1 MKLMLKIMLE
11 LVLGLIASFF
21 CFLFALLIYIMVM
34 IVRHIPF
41 NILSST
47 LLMSLVFVIACWLM
61 GLIILRTIQSRSQ
74 KRNEYQPTRMREGGN
89 RG

>member
-11 LVLGLIASFF
+11 FVLGLIASFF
-21 CFLFALLIYIMVM
+21 CFLFALLIYIMMM

-41 NILSST
+41 NIPSST

-74 KRNEYQPTRMREGGN
+74 KRNEYQTTRMREGGD